1 MKEILEGRGK
11 ENAFTPTPHLKDF
24 LLELKSMK
32 IKIGLVTSGLFEKAY
47 PEILSAFKTLSMGD
61 PKDFYDAIITAGYPL
76 RKGEVGTL
84 GELSPKPHPWLYS
97 EVARVGLG
105 IEVADRNSV
114 MGLEDSGAGICS
126 IRLAGFAAVGFA
138 NGNIK
143 ESGTLALC
151 NYFCE
156 SFDDVLRIIR

>member
-1 MKEILEGRGK
+1 MHEHS
-11 ENAFTPTPHLKDF
+11 FPTRRSSDL
-24 LLELKSMK
+24 
-32 IKIGLVTSGLFEKAY
+32 
-47 PEILSAFKTLSMGD
+47 
-61 PKDFYDAIITAGYPL
+61 
-76 RKGEVGTL
+76 KGEVGTL

-97 EVARVGLG
+97 ETARVGLG

-114 MGLEDSGAGICS
+114 IGLEDSGAGICS
-126 IRLAGFAAVGFA
+126 IRLAGFPAIGFA

-156 SFDDVLRIIR
+156 SFEDVLKVIR